1 MALVGAY
8 SSGDGAEHSAD
19 ALSNGITLQEV
30 ELRLSANADPY
41 FRYDVALAAHTHEGQ
56 LEVGFEEAFLST
68 LTIPDLTVRA
78 GKLLVNF
85 GKANLQHA
93 HARRFVDAPRP
104 LSHVFGADHLLGTG
118 ISLDYLAPLPFY
130 TELNLQAV
138 HAGWTGGA
146 HGHEAHGAET
156 DGEAEEH
163 GEDTKALV
171 DLISY
176 VAHLETFFD
185 LTDALS
191 LELGGSTL
199 FHKDT
204 HGHWQ
209 GVWGA
214 DLTLKWVPTDAARY
228 TSFEW
233 ITEYMHG
240 RRDEIARDGLYT
252 GFRYQ
257 MAQRW
262 WIQLRGAVLDLAG
275 EAEEKGVRGSL
286 LLAFAPSERTAIRLQ
301 YAYEDVLEG
310 DDDHGGDAEH
320 AHDEHDAEA
329 VHEFFLQV
337 IVSIGAHPAH
347 AY

>member
-1 MALVGAY
+1 
-8 SSGDGAEHSAD
+8 
-19 ALSNGITLQEV
+19 
-30 ELRLSANADPY
+30 
-41 FRYDVALAAHTHEGQ
+41 

-68 LTIPDLTVRA
+68 LAIPDMTLRA

-85 GKANLQHA
+85 GKANLQHT
-93 HARRFVDAPRP
+93 HGRRFVDAPRP
-104 LSHVFGADHLLGTG
+104 LVHVFGADHLLGTG

-138 HAGWTGGA
+138 HAGWIGGA
-146 HGHEAHGAET
+146 HAHEAHDGEMG
-156 DGEAEEH
+156 GEAEEH
-163 GEDTKALV
+163 GEETNDFVGLF
-171 DLISY
+171 SY
-176 VAHLETFFD
+176 VAHLQTFFD

-199 FHKDT
+199 FDKDD
-204 HGHWQ
+204 HGHWRGAW
-209 GVWGA
+209 GV

-233 ITEYMHG
+233 ITEYMNG
-240 RRDEIARDGLYT
+240 QRDEVERDGLYT

-257 MAQRW
+257 MDQRW
-262 WIQLRGAVLDLAG
+262 WIQLRGAVLDLLAD
-275 EAEEKGVRGSL
+275 AEGRGIRGSL

-310 DDDHGGDAEH
+310 DEGHDEHGGDAEH
-320 AHDEHDAEA
+320 AHDEHGAEP